1 MQKIETMNL
10 KFIIR
15 KNRIANGLVPIQMQ
29 ITIDGERIFFSTSQK
44 IEIESWEEKTGR
56 AVGKTPKIKVL
67 NEFLDKMSVDAHR
80 AFNEMKHLGE
90 EISGESLRRKL
101 LGEEKYS
108 RKKIYDVTQV
118 YNSHTSKLI
127 GIDLT
132 KHTWERY
139 KAYAQKLAAFIK
151 LKFNSDDLY
160 IHQLKYNFIL
170 EYDFYLKTEVQL
182 HQNTIVKY
190 IQYLNRVMDF
200 AVNHEWA
207 DKNIFQNYKVSI
219 KESKREYLTQAELDR
234 IMNKEIK
241 LPRLSEVRDC
251 FVFCCYTGYA
261 YKDAATLTPEHI
273 DIGINGRQWIYT
285 SRVKNDN
292 ISNVPLL
299 EPALEIIER
308 YKKHPICINKNR
320 LLPMKSN
327 QKLNAYLKELADIC
341 DIHKP
346 MTMHIARH
354 TFATTVLLANGVS
367 MEATSKMLGHSSIKT
382 TQIYGKIV
390 ESRVG
395 AEMDKLSEKL
405 FASNK
410 VENSKQDIKKAE

>member
-44 IEIESWEEKTGR
+44 IEIDNWEEKTGR
-56 AVGKTPKIKVL
+56 AIGKSQKIKVL
-67 NEFLDKMSVDAHR
+67 NELLDKMNVDAHR

-90 EISGESLRRKL
+90 EISGETLRKKL

-108 RKKIYDVTQV
+108 RKKIYEVAQI
-118 YNSHTSKLI
+118 YNSHSSKLI

-132 KHTWERY
+132 EDTWERY
-139 KAYAQKLAAFIK
+139 KTYAQKITEFIK
-151 LKFNSDDLY
+151 HKFNVDDLY
-160 IHQLKYNFIL
+160 MHQLKYNFIL
-170 EYDFYLKTEVQL
+170 EYDFYLKTEIQL

-200 AVNHEWA
+200 AVNNEWA

-234 IMNKEIK
+234 ILNKEIR

-251 FVFCCYTGYA
+251 FIFCCYTGYA
-261 YKDAATLTPEHI
+261 YKDAALLTPEHI
-273 DIGINGRQWIYT
+273 GTGINGKKWIYT
-285 SRVKNDN
+285 SRKKTENV
-292 ISNVPLL
+292 SNVPLL

-308 YKKHPICINKNR
+308 YKDHPICANKNR

-327 QKLNAYLKELADIC
+327 QKLNAYLKEMADIC
-341 DIHKP
+341 EISKP

-367 MEATSKMLGHSSIKT
+367 MEATSKMLGHKSIKT

-390 ESRVG
+390 ERRVSD
-395 AEMDKLSEKL
+395 EMDRLSEKL
-405 FASNK
+405 FAPKKKDDQSG
-410 VENSKQDIKKAE
+410 DIKKVN

>member
-67 NEFLDKMSVDAHR
+67 NELLDKMSVDAHR

-108 RKKIYDVTQV
+108 RKKIYEVTQV

-139 KAYAQKLAAFIK
+139 KAYAQKLADFIK
-151 LKFNSDDLY
+151 LKFKSDDLY

-261 YKDAATLTPEHI
+261 YRDAATLTPEHI

-346 MTMHIARH
+346 LTMHIARH

-405 FASNK
+405 FSSNK

>member
-44 IEIESWEEKTGR
+44 IEIDNWEEKTGR
-56 AVGKTPKIKVL
+56 AIGKSQKIKVL
-67 NEFLDKMSVDAHR
+67 NELLDKMNVDAHR

-90 EISGESLRRKL
+90 EISGETLRKKL

-108 RKKIYDVTQV
+108 RKKIYEVAQI
-118 YNSHTSKLI
+118 YNSHSSKLI

-139 KAYAQKLAAFIK
+139 KAYAQKLTEFIRH
-151 LKFNSDDLY
+151 KFNGDDLY

-234 IMNKEIK
+234 IMNKEIR

-261 YKDAATLTPEHI
+261 YKDAAMLTPEHI
-273 DIGINGRQWIYT
+273 GTGINGKRWIYT
-285 SRVKNDN
+285 SRQKTENV
-292 ISNVPLL
+292 SNVPLL

-308 YKKHPICINKNR
+308 YKDHPICANKHR

-327 QKLNAYLKELADIC
+327 QKLNAYLKELADLC
-341 DIHKP
+341 DITKP

-390 ESRVG
+390 ESRVSD
-395 AEMDKLSEKL
+395 EMDRLSEKL
-405 FASNK
+405 FS
-410 VENSKQDIKKAE
+410 SKNEDKKLGSGKKAQ

>member
-15 KNRIANGLVPIQMQ
+15 KNRAVEGKAPIQMQ
-29 ITIDGERIFFSTSQK
+29 ITIDGERIFFTTNQK
-44 IEIESWEEKTGR
+44 IEIENWEEKTGR
-56 AVGKTPKIKVL
+56 AIGRTPRIKVL
-67 NEFLDKMSVDAHR
+67 NELLDKMNVDAHK

-90 EISGESLRRKL
+90 EITGDSLRKKL

-108 RKKIYDVTQV
+108 RKKIYEVTQI
-118 YNSHTSKLI
+118 YNAHTAKLI
-127 GIDLT
+127 GIELN
-132 KHTWERY
+132 KRTWERY
-139 KAYAQKLAAFIK
+139 KAYANRLAEFTKIK
-151 LKFNSDDLY
+151 YNVDDIS
-160 IHQLKYNFIL
+160 IHQLKYNFIV
-170 EYDFYLKTEVQL
+170 EYDFYLKTELML

-207 DKNIFQNYKVSI
+207 DKNIFQNFKISI
-219 KESKREYLTQAELDR
+219 KEAKREYLTGDELNR
-234 IMNKEIK
+234 IVEKEIK
-241 LPRLSEVRDC
+241 LPRLAEVKDC

-261 YKDAATLTPEHI
+261 YKDATKLTPDHI
-273 DIGINGRQWIYT
+273 VTGINGKKWIYT
-285 SRVKNDN
+285 SRQKNDN
-292 ISNVPLL
+292 TSNVPLL
-299 EPALEIIER
+299 EPALEIIDK
-308 YKKHPICINKNR
+308 YKDHPLCSNKNR

-327 QKLNAYLKELADIC
+327 QKLNAYLKELADLCEIE
-341 DIHKP
+341 KP
-346 MTMHIARH
+346 MTTHIARH

-395 AEMDKLSEKL
+395 AEMDQLSEKL
-405 FASNK
+405 FS
-410 VENSKQDIKKAE
+410 SKTQTSKKAK